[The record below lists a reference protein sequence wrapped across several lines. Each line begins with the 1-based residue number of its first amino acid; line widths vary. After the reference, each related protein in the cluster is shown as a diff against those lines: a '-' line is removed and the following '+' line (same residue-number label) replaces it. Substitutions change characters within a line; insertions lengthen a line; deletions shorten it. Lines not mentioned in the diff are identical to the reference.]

1 MRKRTTKKEN
11 VFSWKDN
18 KIKYQKKTGVV
29 LTKQMI
35 NERK

>member
-18 KIKYQKKTGVV
+18 RIKYQKKTGVV
-29 LTKQMI
+29 LTKQII

>member
-18 KIKYQKKTGVV
+18 KIKYEKENRGGTNQTNNK
-29 LTKQMI
+29 
-35 NERK
+35 

>member
-18 KIKYQKKTGVV
+18 KITFVKKSAVIF
-29 LTKQMI
+29 TKQMV
-35 NERK
+35 NEKW